1 MGETRVEKDSMGEVE
16 VPASAY
22 YGAQTQRA
30 ADNFPISGWRFGR
43 RFIQALGLVKWA
55 AAQANED
62 LGDIE
67 DPQRTLGR
75 LADEGDAR
83 GDLRHRLPRLRGAAT
98 CAQSIERTGRVQVL
112 LKCGLPLMIVSRS
125 PGGRESALRG

>member
-62 LGDIE
+62 LG
-67 DPQRTLGR
+67 
-75 LADEGDAR
+75 
-83 GDLRHRLPRLRGAAT
+83 
-98 CAQSIERTGRVQVL
+98 L
-112 LKCGLPLMIVSRS
+112 L
-125 PGGRESALRG
+125 